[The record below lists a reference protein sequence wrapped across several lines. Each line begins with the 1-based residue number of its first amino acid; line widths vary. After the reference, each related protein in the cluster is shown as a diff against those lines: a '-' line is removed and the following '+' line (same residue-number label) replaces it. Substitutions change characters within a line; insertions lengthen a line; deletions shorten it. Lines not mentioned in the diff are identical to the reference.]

1 MSEFAQVG
9 DWCPNKNC
17 PAYGQR
23 QSATHHNIVKYGK
36 TKAGCQ
42 RYKCKTCGK
51 TFTATKGTLF
61 YRRRTVHTE
70 IIDTLAL
77 IAEGSRISSLAR
89 AKGHKEDTIIAWVR
103 EAGEH
108 AAAIEAVLLA
118 EYQLTRAQID
128 GLWAYVGHKGAKKLS
143 RDG

>member
-1 MSEFAQVG
+1 MPEFAQVG
-9 DWCPNKNC
+9 EWCPNENC
-17 PAYGQR
+17 PEYGRCQGA
-23 QSATHHNIVKYGK
+23 QQHNIVKYGT

-61 YRRRTVHTE
+61 YRRRTARTE

-89 AKGHKEDTIIAWVR
+89 AKGHKTDTIIAWVR

-108 AAAIEAVLLA
+108 AAAIEAVLVG
-118 EYQLTRAQID
+118 EYQLARAQID
-128 GLWAYVGHKGAKKLS
+128 GLWAYVGNKGAKKLP

>member
-1 MSEFAQVG
+1 V
-9 DWCPNKNC
+9 
-17 PAYGQR
+17 YGER
-23 QSATHHNIVKYGK
+23 QSAAQHNIVKYGR

-61 YRRRTVHTE
+61 YRRRTARTE

-103 EAGEH
+103 EAGAH
-108 AAAIEAVLLA
+108 AAAIEAVLFE
-118 EYQLTRAQID
+118 EYELTRAQID

-143 RDG
+143 GNG